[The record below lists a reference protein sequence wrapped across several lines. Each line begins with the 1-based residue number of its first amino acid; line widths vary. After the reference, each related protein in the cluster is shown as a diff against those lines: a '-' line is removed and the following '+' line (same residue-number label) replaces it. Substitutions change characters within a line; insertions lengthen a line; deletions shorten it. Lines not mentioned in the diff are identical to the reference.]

1 MSRPLRVLQVT
12 STDLVGH
19 RFNGLA
25 IGGRLEAA
33 GIESRHLVWDKRGD
47 GENVAQALPY
57 PGLRVFSRIVGLA
70 EAAFSRHARWQAQ
83 SWLLAREPWFQW
95 ADVVHY
101 HLIHDGWFAM
111 GALPGLARLKPSVW
125 TWHDPWPMTGH
136 CIYPIGCDRWRGG
149 CGECPRLDLPFP
161 MLQDRTAEQFAWKRG
176 LYDGLDIDVVLA
188 SDYMMRMAEQSPLAA
203 GLRLHK
209 VPFGV
214 DLDLFSPGPAG
225 PARERLG
232 VRPDR
237 VTVALRLAE
246 TNPHKGAADAMAA
259 LRLLGHEVGP
269 LCILSTQ
276 DRGRLNGLMDQHQ
289 VVDLGWVQD
298 DRVMVDVYRAADMFL
313 MPSHAE
319 AFGMMAVEAMA
330 CGKPVICYD
339 DCSLPEVTGA
349 PGIGIAIPR
358 GDHVALAGAIRA
370 LTIDP
375 EDRVRRGLAARAMAM
390 AQYDQT
396 VFAGR
401 LAELYR
407 AAAARRGQG
416 PAA

>member
-1 MSRPLRVLQVT
+1 MNRPLRVLQIS
-12 STDLVGH
+12 STDLVGS
-19 RFNGLA
+19 RFNGLSIA
-25 IGGRLEAA
+25 GQLAAA
-33 GIESRHLVWDKRGD
+33 GIESRHLVWDKRGND
-47 GENVAQALPY
+47 ESVSRALPY
-57 PGLRVFSRIVGLA
+57 PGLRAVSRLVGLG
-70 EAAFSRHARWQAQ
+70 EAAMSRHARWQAQ
-83 SWLLAREPWFQW
+83 SWLLARQPWFQW

-111 GALPGLARLKPSVW
+111 GALPGLTRRKPSVW

-149 CGECPRLDLPFP
+149 CGECPRLDLPFA

-176 LYDGLDIDVVLA
+176 LYDGLDVDVVLA
-188 SDYMMRMAEQSPLAA
+188 SDHMMRMAEQSPLAA

-214 DLDLFSPGPAG
+214 DLDLFSPGPSG

-237 VTVALRLAE
+237 VTVALRLAAS
-246 TNPHKGAADAMAA
+246 NPHKGAADAIEAFS
-259 LRLLGHEVGP
+259 LLGDDVGS

-276 DRGRLNGLMDQHQ
+276 DRGYLRGLMARHQ
-289 VVDLGWVQD
+289 VVDLGWIQD
-298 DRVMVDVYRAADMFL
+298 DRVMVDAYRAADIFL
-313 MPSHAE
+313 MPSHGE

-330 CGKPVICYD
+330 CGTPVISYD

-349 PGIGIAIPR
+349 PGIGIAVPR
-358 GDHVALAGAIRA
+358 GDRVALAGAIRA
-370 LTIDP
+370 LAMDP
-375 EDRVRRGLAARAMAM
+375 EDRARRGLAARAMAE
-390 AQYDQT
+390 AQYDQI

-407 AAAARRGQG
+407 AAAARRSQG
-416 PAA
+416 AVA